1 MMQKEYFFD
10 MKNGYTSQNIATTLH
25 KMVKPSP
32 FLVVVCIGSDITIG
46 DSLGPLVGTMIEK
59 RNFNNVFLYGTLK
72 SPITAKEVI
81 SLEKN
86 IKKLHP
92 YTPIIAIDAAVGNEK
107 EVGQI
112 KLQSSGL
119 YPGIGV
125 GKKINCIGDFSIMGI
140 VAKRSKRPFQELQS
154 TRLSFVYKQAIEI
167 STAVS
172 FYLEGAYGYQ
182 NFNIART

>member
-1 MMQKEYFFD
+1 MQKEYYFD
-10 MKNGYTSQNIATTLH
+10 IKNGYTTQNIAVTLQ
-25 KMVKPSP
+25 KIVKPSP
-32 FLVVVCIGSDITIG
+32 FIVIVCIGSDITIG
-46 DSLGPLVGTMIEK
+46 DSLGPLVGTMLEK
-59 RNFNNVFLYGTLK
+59 RNFRNVFLYGTLK

-92 YTPIIAIDAAVGNEK
+92 YTPIIAIDAAVGDEK

-125 GKKINCIGDFSIMGI
+125 GKKINCIGDYAIMGI
-140 VAKRSKRPFQELQS
+140 VARRSKKPFQELQS
-154 TRLSFVYKQAIEI
+154 TRLSFIYKQAIEI
-167 STAVS
+167 SSALS
-172 FYLEGAYGYQ
+172 LYLEGAHGYQ
-182 NFNIART
+182 NLNIART